1 MSARE
6 MTFREA
12 VEARDVAA
20 LEATLAEDVVFRS
33 PAVYKPYEGRPA
45 TMVILRAVMRVF
57 EDFRYVRETASA
69 DGRDHVLVFEAI
81 VKGKQLEGVDVL
93 HLDDDGLVDDLR
105 VLVRP
110 LSGLNGLVEAMGEA
124 IPEVLRE
131 LGLDP
136 GQAGAP
142 A

>member
-1 MSARE
+1 MSA
-6 MTFREA
+6 FRDA
-12 VEARDVAA
+12 VEARDLDA
-20 LEATLAEDVVFRS
+20 LEAALAEDVVFRS

-69 DGRDHVLVFEAI
+69 DGRDHVLVFEAT
-81 VKGKQLEGVDVL
+81 VKDKQLEGVDVL
-93 HLDDDGLVDDLR
+93 HLDEDGLVDDLR

-110 LSGLNGLVEAMGEA
+110 LSGLNGLVEAMGQA
-124 IPEVLRE
+124 IPEVMRE

-136 GQAGAP
+136 GDGGAP

>member
-1 MSARE
+1 

-20 LEATLAEDVVFRS
+20 LEATLAEGVLFRS

-57 EDFRYVRETASA
+57 EDFRYVRETASV
-69 DGRDHVLVFEAI
+69 DGRDHVLVFEAT

-124 IPEVLRE
+124 IPGVMRE

-136 GQAGAP
+136 GQGGATG
-142 A
+142 

>member
-1 MSARE
+1 MS
-6 MTFREA
+6 TFRKA

-20 LEATLAEDVVFRS
+20 LEATLAPGVVFRS
-33 PAVYKPYEGRPA
+33 PAVYKPYQGRDA

-69 DGRDHVLVFEAI
+69 DGRDHVLVFEAT

-124 IPEVLRE
+124 IPEVMRE

-136 GQAGAP
+136 GQA
-142 A
+142 

>member
-1 MSARE
+1 MS
-6 MTFREA
+6 TFREA
-12 VEARDVAA
+12 VEARDLEA
-20 LEATLAEDVVFRS
+20 LEAALAPGVVFRS

-45 TMVILRAVMRVF
+45 TMVVLRAVMRVF
-57 EDFRYVRETASA
+57 DDFRYVRETASA
-69 DGRDHVLVFEAI
+69 DGRDHVLVFEAT

-124 IPEVLRE
+124 IPEVMRE

-136 GQAGAP
+136 GQA
-142 A
+142 

>member
-1 MSARE
+1 MSTRE
-6 MTFREA
+6 LTFREA
-12 VEARDVAA
+12 VEARDLAA

-69 DGRDHVLVFEAI
+69 DGRDHVLVFEAT

-93 HLDDDGLVDDLR
+93 HLADDGLVDDLR

-124 IPEVLRE
+124 IPEVMRE

-136 GQAGAP
+136 GQAGAT

>member
-1 MSARE
+1 MSG
-6 MTFREA
+6 FRAA
-12 VEARDVAA
+12 VEARDLDA
-20 LEATLAEDVVFRS
+20 LEATLADDVVFRS
-33 PAVYKPYEGRPA
+33 PAVYKAYEGRPA

-69 DGRDHVLVFEAI
+69 DGRDHVLVFEAT
-81 VKGKQLEGVDVL
+81 VNGKQLEGVDVL
-93 HLDDDGLVDDLR
+93 HLDEHGLVDDLR

-136 GQAGAP
+136 GQG
-142 A
+142 

>member
-1 MSARE
+1 

-12 VEARDVAA
+12 VEARDLAA

-45 TMVILRAVMRVF
+45 TMVILTAVMRVF

-69 DGRDHVLVFEAI
+69 DGRDHVLVFEAT

-93 HLDDDGLVDDLR
+93 HLADDGLVDDLR

-124 IPEVLRE
+124 IPEVMRE

-136 GQAGAP
+136 GQAGAT

>member
-1 MSARE
+1 
-6 MTFREA
+6 
-12 VEARDVAA
+12 
-20 LEATLAEDVVFRS
+20 
-33 PAVYKPYEGRPA
+33 
-45 TMVILRAVMRVF
+45 
-57 EDFRYVRETASA
+57 
-69 DGRDHVLVFEAI
+69 VLVFEAT

-124 IPEVLRE
+124 IPEVMRE

-136 GQAGAP
+136 GQA
-142 A
+142 

>member
-1 MSARE
+1 MS
-6 MTFREA
+6 TFREA
-12 VEARDVAA
+12 VEARDVEA
-20 LEATLAEDVVFRS
+20 LEATLAEGVVFRS
-33 PAVYKPYEGRPA
+33 PAVYKPYEGRAA

-69 DGRDHVLVFEAI
+69 DGRDHVLVFEAT
-81 VKGKQLEGVDVL
+81 VKGKELEGVDVL
-93 HLDDDGLVDDLR
+93 HLGDDGLVDDLR

-136 GQAGAP
+136 GEAGAT

>member
-1 MSARE
+1 MS
-6 MTFREA
+6 TFRDA

-20 LEATLAEDVVFRS
+20 LEACLSPDVVFRS
-33 PAVYKPYEGRPA
+33 PAVYKPYEGRDA

-69 DGRDHVLVFEAI
+69 DGRDHVLVFEAT

-136 GQAGAP
+136 GQA
-142 A
+142 

>member
-1 MSARE
+1 MRTTRS
-6 MTFREA
+6 TFREA

-20 LEATLAEDVVFRS
+20 LEATLAPGVEFRS
-33 PAVYKPYEGRPA
+33 PAVYKPYAGRDA
-45 TMVILRAVMRVF
+45 TVVILRAVMRVF

-69 DGRDHVLVFEAI
+69 DGRDHVLVFEAT

-93 HLDDDGLVDDLR
+93 HLDEDGLVDDLR

-124 IPEVLRE
+124 IPEVMRE

-136 GQAGAP
+136 GQA
-142 A
+142 

>member
-1 MSARE
+1 MSS
-6 MTFREA
+6 FREA

-20 LEATLAEDVVFRS
+20 LEATLAPHVVFRS
-33 PAVYKPYEGRPA
+33 PAVYKPYEGRDA

-69 DGRDHVLVFEAI
+69 DGRDHVLVFEAT
-81 VKGKQLEGVDVL
+81 VKGKELEGVDVL
-93 HLDDDGLVDDLR
+93 HLDDDGRVDDLR

-124 IPEVLRE
+124 ISEVLRE

-136 GQAGAP
+136 GQA
-142 A
+142 